1 MPTPNNKIIAKLY
14 VSVLIPWEKHIKY
27 LEPKG
32 IFDIRSKE
40 FLKFKRAA
48 SLAIRSV
55 DNSTGAHETI
65 LAHLTSQLPPQN
77 IVIVLKGDL
86 SIARCIFRH
95 LRNSIAHGNIEAIKI
110 KNNNYLKF
118 IDINP
123 RNENHNF
130 IMILRAR
137 NLEHFISALMTTIKE
152 SPLAFIDA
160 T

>member
-1 MPTPNNKIIAKLY
+1 M
-14 VSVLIPWEKHIKY
+14 
-27 LEPKG
+27 
-32 IFDIRSKE
+32 
-40 FLKFKRAA
+40 
-48 SLAIRSV
+48 
-55 DNSTGAHETI
+55 
-65 LAHLTSQLPPQN
+65 
-77 IVIVLKGDL
+77 KGDL